1 MKKRILSA
9 FLVVVS
15 LFVLA
20 ASAATV
26 SAAGTGDFAYSTSGS
41 GVVIT
46 GYTGTETKLTIPEY
60 IDGKPVVG
68 IGANAFYGKN
78 LKSVSIPATCKSI
91 GDSAFAQCMSLET
104 VVLAS
109 GVETIGNSAFEKCYN
124 LTSINLPKSVT
135 SIGLNAFALD
145 SKLTIECYDG
155 TYGAT
160 YAGASGYSY
169 TASPVYGV
177 AAAIT
182 RKPSKLVFYE
192 GEELVTD
199 GLVLEIQYNDGTT
212 SSYTRGFTV
221 TGYDPDKVGT
231 QIVYVRYEDVSASY
245 AVTVAANNA
254 TALEIKKLPA
264 KQIYLQG
271 EELDL
276 TGIEVEATYE
286 SGDTRTVKDGF
297 EATYDFSELGTK
309 TVTLTYRG
317 QTVSYDVTVIHNA
330 KEVKVTS
337 APKKTIYTVGDEFD
351 PTGLV
356 VTATLVD
363 GTVMTVEGSKLQCEY
378 DFSEAGTK
386 TVIIYFGGKTATV
399 DVTVKAPATIR
410 YIGLDEEFMP
420 KTVYKVGEKFNPVGM
435 YIYVKY
441 SDGTASLVSW
451 RNVEYYINGRNA
463 ANYVF
468 EKTGTYRVSYGYA
481 GQGDNDLI
489 VYVSEDG
496 TMPVSS
502 ISILTLPTKT
512 TYAPGEQLSTEGLQI
527 FVTYADGTSATI
539 DSGFSATAD
548 LTAAGTQVVT
558 VGYKGVTTTFE
569 VTVATVTVS
578 SIAVTKAP
586 SKTTYKVG
594 ESFSAAGLE
603 VTATYSDGSKKVVTG
618 YTLSVVDT
626 SAAGTKIITVNFE
639 GKTATFTIK
648 VEKAADTQT
657 SETETQA
664 TESQTQATESQTQ
677 ATESQTQATE
687 TKAPDTQSESKS
699 TESSATESSTGDSG
713 TTKKSSLWWIF
724 LIIAIVLVIIL
735 IVLYLFV
742 FKKNGDDEETET
754 TEEETEETEEEETSE
769 ETTEETPAEETSE
782 ETSEETAEEPKEEAA
797 EEAPAEEATEEEAP
811 AEETAEEPKEEA
823 AEEAPAEETAEETTE
838 ETTEDTPAEE
848 TAEETAEEESEDD
861 KKKE

>member
-1 MKKRILSA
+1 MKNRILSA
-9 FLVVVS
+9 FLVLATLV
-15 LFVLA
+15 VLA
-20 ASAATV
+20 ASAITV
-26 SAAGTGDFAYSTSGS
+26 SAAGTGDFTYTTSGS

-46 GYTGTETKLTIPEY
+46 GYTGNETKLTIPEY
-60 IDGKPVVG
+60 IGGKPVVG

-91 GDSAFAQCMSLET
+91 GDSAFKQCMSLET
-104 VVLAS
+104 VTLAS
-109 GVETIGNSAFEKCYN
+109 GVETIGNSAFEACYA

-145 SKLTIECYDG
+145 SKLKIECYDG

-160 YAGASGYSY
+160 YAKSSGLGYSA
-169 TASPVYGV
+169 TPVYGV
-177 AAAIT
+177 AATIT

-212 SSYTRGFTV
+212 SSYTRGFTI
-221 TGYDPDKVGT
+221 TGYNPDKVGT
-231 QIVYVRYEDVSASY
+231 QLVYVKFEDVSASY
-245 AVTVAANNA
+245 TVTVIANNA
-254 TALEIKKLPA
+254 TSLVLTRLPN

-286 SGDTRTVKDGF
+286 NGDVLVISDGF

-309 TVTLTYRG
+309 QVVLAYRG
-317 QTVSYDVTVIHNA
+317 QTVSFEATVIHNA

-337 APKKTIYTVGDEFD
+337 APKRTTYTIGDEFD

-356 VTATLVD
+356 ITATLSD
-363 GTVMTVEGSKLQCEY
+363 GTVMTVEGEKLQYEY
-378 DFSEAGTK
+378 DFSEAGKKLVT
-386 TVIIYFGGKTATV
+386 IHFGGKTATV
-399 DVTVKAPATIR
+399 EVTVKAPATIK

-420 KTVYKVGEKFNPVGM
+420 KIVYKVGEKFNPVGM

-441 SDGTASLVSW
+441 TDGSATLVSW
-451 RNVEYYINGRNA
+451 KHVDYYINGRKA

-468 EKTGTYRVSYGYA
+468 EKTGTYQVAYGYA
-481 GQGDNDLI
+481 GQGDTDLI

-527 FVTYADGTSATI
+527 FVSYADGTTATI

-569 VTVATVTVS
+569 VTVSTVTVS

-586 SKTTYKVG
+586 AKTTYKVG
-594 ESFSAAGLE
+594 EAFSSEGLE

-626 SAAGTKIITVNFE
+626 SAAGTKTATVTYE
-639 GKTATFTIK
+639 GKTATFTVT
-648 VEKAADTQT
+648 VEKDA
-657 SETETQA
+657 ETETSASETQTTETETSASETKA
-664 TESQTQATESQTQ
+664 TE
-677 ATESQTQATE
+677 TE

-699 TESSATESSTGDSG
+699 TESSAIESSTGDTG
-713 TTKKSSLWWIF
+713 DTKKSSLWWIF
-724 LIIAIVLVIIL
+724 LIIAIVLVIVL
-735 IVLYLFV
+735 IVLFLFV
-742 FKKNGDDEETET
+742 FKKNGDDEEETEENT
-754 TEEETEETEEEETSE
+754 EETEETTEEETSE
-769 ETTEETPAEETSE
+769 ETTEET
-782 ETSEETAEEPKEEAA
+782 A
-797 EEAPAEEATEEEAP
+797 EEAPAEEAAEETTEEAP

-823 AEEAPAEETAEETTE
+823 TEEAPAEETTE
-838 ETTEDTPAEE
+838 ETTEEASAEEAAEETTEETTEETPAEE
-848 TAEETAEEESEDD
+848 TTEEESEDD